1 MAKKG
6 PIIAVG
12 AITGVLFFWRKKRKN
27 QGGEAVEV
35 SAPDTVEVDADS

>member
-6 PIIAVG
+6 PIIAIG

-27 QGGEAVEV
+27 KGGADDSSEV
-35 SAPDTVEVDADS
+35 ANDEVTADA